1 MHTMIE
7 YISQNCIIYKDEWNI
22 TVEEPIVFQRLFAM
36 ISRRYNEISL
46 KKYIASVWVEEGWK
60 ESG

>member
-1 MHTMIE
+1 M
-7 YISQNCIIYKDEWNI
+7 
-22 TVEEPIVFQRLFAM
+22 FQRVFAM

-46 KKYIASVWVEEGWK
+46 KKYVASVWVEEGWK